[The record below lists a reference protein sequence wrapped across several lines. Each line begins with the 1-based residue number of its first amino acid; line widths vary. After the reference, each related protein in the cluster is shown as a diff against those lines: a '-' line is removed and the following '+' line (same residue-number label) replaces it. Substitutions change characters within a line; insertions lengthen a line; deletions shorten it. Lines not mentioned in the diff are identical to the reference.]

1 MSTNIDFTNT
11 EVAFAYKT
19 DAELKNARFMFSL
32 FKFPFFVKYGP
43 KLATWSMGVGLP
55 VKGLIKQFGFNH
67 FCGGEFVDDCDQL
80 AKKLH
85 GYGVGSILDYSVEG
99 EESQAQFD
107 SNKEEIIDTIIKASQ
122 NEAYPFAVF
131 KTTAIALVAML
142 EKSDAGIALGVEELN
157 AYYRAKERF
166 EKICEEAAARKV
178 RLFIDAEESWIQN
191 TIDAWTEEMMAKY
204 NKQEVIIF
212 NTLQMYR
219 IDRLDYLRKQIE
231 AAKKGGFQLGFKLVR
246 GAYMEKE
253 RERAI
258 EQGYPS
264 PIQAT
269 KEDSDRDYDEA
280 LRICMQNSDIVAICA
295 GTHNETSSALLAQL
309 MVENGMKNNDNRFW
323 FAQLLGMSDHISFNL
338 AKEGYN
344 VAKYLPYGPV
354 KAVLPYLSRRAQEN
368 SSVKGQ
374 VGREWTLIEKELKR
388 RK

>member
-1 MSTNIDFTNT
+1 
-11 EVAFAYKT
+11 
-19 DAELKNARFMFSL
+19 
-32 FKFPFFVKYGP
+32 
-43 KLATWSMGVGLP
+43 
-55 VKGLIKQFGFNH
+55 
-67 FCGGEFVDDCDQL
+67 
-80 AKKLH
+80 
-85 GYGVGSILDYSVEG
+85 
-99 EESQAQFD
+99 
-107 SNKEEIIDTIIKASQ
+107 
-122 NEAYPFAVF
+122 
-131 KTTAIALVAML
+131 
-142 EKSDAGIALGVEELN
+142 
-157 AYYRAKERF
+157 
-166 EKICEEAAARKV
+166 
-178 RLFIDAEESWIQN
+178 
-191 TIDAWTEEMMAKY
+191 
-204 NKQEVIIF
+204 
-212 NTLQMYR
+212 
-219 IDRLDYLRKQIE
+219 
-231 AAKKGGFQLGFKLVR
+231 
-246 GAYMEKE
+246 MEKE

-374 VGREWTLIEKELKR
+374 VGRELTLIEKELKR
-388 RK
+388 RKK